1 MEIKLYLRML
11 QRGWWIIVVTTLVAI
26 IVTLIASYFATP
38 IYRATTRFVI
48 SPSATFVAEGNNVL
62 NSLATLDK
70 RSIITTYAEVLN
82 SPRIHRETFE
92 LLRLNEA
99 DLKEY

>member
-11 QRGWWIIVVTTLVAI
+11 QRGWWIIVATTLAAI
-26 IVTLIASYFATP
+26 VVTLVASYFATP

-48 SPSATFVAEGNNVL
+48 SPSAAFVAEGNNVL

-70 RSIITTYAEVLN
+70 RSIITRSLQRMRKY
-82 SPRIHRETFE
+82 
-92 LLRLNEA
+92 
-99 DLKEY
+99 